1 MNRRQEREEAFLMLF
16 EAEFDKTRSAEDIY
30 GQAIEAREVEESAY
44 VREVLEG
51 VIAHREEL
59 DALIAKHSHGW
70 RRERIS
76 HVAGAAL
83 LLACYEILYKE
94 DIPFRVSIN
103 EALELMKKYDEDKAR
118 VFVNGVLNAVSKD
131 ADAVGADQVAEPP
144 RD

>member
-16 EAEFDKTRSAEDIY
+16 EAEFDKARTVEDIY
-30 GQAIEAREVEESAY
+30 GQAMEAREVEESAY

-59 DALIAKHSHGW
+59 DALIAKHSRGW
-70 RRERIS
+70 RRERLS
-76 HVAGAAL
+76 NVAGAAL
-83 LLACYEILYKE
+83 LLACYEILYRE

-118 VFVNGVLNAVSKD
+118 VFVNGVLNAVSRD
-131 ADAVGADQVAEPP
+131 EAVVGKGEEAQA
-144 RD
+144 